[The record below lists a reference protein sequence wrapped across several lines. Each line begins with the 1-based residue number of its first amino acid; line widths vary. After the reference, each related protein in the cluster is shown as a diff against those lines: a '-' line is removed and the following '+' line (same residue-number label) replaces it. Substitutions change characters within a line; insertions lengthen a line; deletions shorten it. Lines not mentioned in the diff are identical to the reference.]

1 MQHQEDT
8 FQTRDGIDIFYQ
20 VWKPEGTPKGIVQI
34 VHGLAEHAG
43 RYINVVNKLVPEG
56 YIVYGD
62 DHRGHGRSGGLQGYV
77 RSVDEF
83 VQDQREF
90 TKIIREKEGKELPLF
105 ILGHSMGSFISILY
119 MADYPEEFKGVVLS
133 GTGSQVGGGVSR
145 VTILMAKI
153 MSKIRPKMTLDN
165 ELAEGV
171 SRDPAVTEA
180 YNNDPYVLKKITVK
194 LGGEIFK
201 GFKLAEERIK
211 DIKIPLFIQR
221 GSEDPLIIKTKEL
234 FSNVITK
241 DATLKEYEGLF
252 HEVYNELEKD
262 REIVL
267 NELKDW
273 LNNHL

>member
-1 MQHQEDT
+1 MQHQEDD

-62 DHRGHGRSGGLQGYV
+62 DHRGHGRSGGLRGYV
-77 RSVDEF
+77 KSVNEF

-90 TKIIREKEGKELPLF
+90 TKVIREKEGKELPLF

-119 MADYPEEFKGVVLS
+119 IADYPEEFKGVVLS
-133 GTGSQVGGGVSR
+133 GTGSEVGGGVSR
-145 VTILMAKI
+145 ITILMAKI

-171 SRDPAVTEA
+171 SRDPTVTEA

-194 LGGEIFK
+194 LGGEIFN
-201 GFKLAEERIK
+201 GFKLAKERIG
-211 DIKIPLFIQR
+211 DIKIPIFIQR

-234 FSNVITK
+234 FANVTAE

-252 HEVYNELEKD
+252 HEVYNELEED
-262 REIVL
+262 REMVL